1 MRPSNPTDLDTLFH
15 TSRKS
20 LIGLSRRW
28 NTDGQISS
36 GDWFGILGHSA
47 PLPLLLDQLQQL
59 PLKEQGS
66 SLAAFGRA
74 GIKLCNPVRHSN
86 MPK

>member
-1 MRPSNPTDLDTLFH
+1 
-15 TSRKS
+15 

-47 PLPLLLDQLQQL
+47 PLPLLLDQLEQL
-59 PLKEQGS
+59 PLDDQGS
-66 SLAAFGRA
+66 TLAAFGRA
-74 GIKLCNPVRHSN
+74 GNKLRNPVRDSN